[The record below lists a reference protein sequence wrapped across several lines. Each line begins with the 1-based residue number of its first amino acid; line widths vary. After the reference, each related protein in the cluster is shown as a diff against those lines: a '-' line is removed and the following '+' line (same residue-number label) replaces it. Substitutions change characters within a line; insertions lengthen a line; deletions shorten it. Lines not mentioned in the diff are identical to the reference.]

1 MTIKINGTNTAA
13 NPSIT
18 GTDTD
23 TGIVYGSDQIDL
35 STGGT
40 SKVTLSGSDLAVGS
54 TSPDSRL
61 SVVGTGSD
69 AATRISITDG
79 SGKAN
84 VLGRYG
90 NLSLQADEANAISGS
105 LMQFKVDGSE
115 AARFDADSNFG
126 IGTILPKAPL
136 HVASENTTYG
146 KNAVFGANGW
156 IDNANYHYTDA
167 TISLLGQDASG
178 NNKGA
183 GIEFSTRNTANS
195 NWLHGAMYMERDG
208 DFVVKADGAGNYVGT
223 EKLRLQKA
231 GGISFNGDTASA
243 NSLKDYEEGSWTATV
258 NFGNHIT
265 TNAAYY
271 TKIGQMVFWHLHFRP
286 TFAPNDTAVYQI
298 YGLPFTSKNVTENY
312 GWTGN
317 IVYTANANN
326 SNIANM
332 RPLVEKNSTYIY
344 FHTVGLG
351 NSIRVLNNLIR
362 SALVGHDT
370 LMGGFYMAA

>member
-1 MTIKINGTNTAA
+1 MPIKINGTNTAA

-18 GTDTD
+18 GSDTD
-23 TGIVYGSDQIDL
+23 TGIVYGSDQIDF

-40 SKVTLSGSDLAVGS
+40 SK
-54 TSPDSRL
+54 
-61 SVVGTGSD
+61 
-69 AATRISITDG
+69 AAI
-79 SGKAN
+79 
-84 VLGRYG
+84 
-90 NLSLQADEANAISGS
+90 
-105 LMQFKVDGSE
+105 
-115 AARFDADSNFG
+115 
-126 IGTILPKAPL
+126 
-136 HVASENTTYG
+136 
-146 KNAVFGANGW
+146 
-156 IDNANYHYTDA
+156 
-167 TISLLGQDASG
+167 DASG
-178 NNKGA
+178 NLTLG
-183 GIEFSTRNTANS
+183 GFSAPTDLNTAQVPTLFIDRIDNNIFGENNALYITQNAYFNNS
-195 NWLHGAMYMERDG
+195 GSYERVATHRPLQYKQRLGKHKFLVG
-208 DFVVKADGAGNYVGT
+208 DSGSAGGNVTFSEAVIIDADGL
-223 EKLRLQKA
+223 K
-231 GGISFNGDTASA
+231 FNGDTSSA
-243 NSLKDYEEGSWTATV
+243 NALDDYEEGTWTATV
-258 NFGNHIT
+258 NYGNHIT

-332 RPLVEKNSTYIY
+332 RPLVQKNDTYIY

-351 NSIRVLNNLIR
+351 NSVRVLNNLIR